1 LETIKNTKLKIII
14 LEKEK
19 TAEVFLPRAGIYC
32 INLREWVV
40 HEKINC

>member
-19 TAEVFLPRAGIYC
+19 TAEVFYHKELGA
-32 INLREWVV
+32 
-40 HEKINC
+40 